1 MGQRATWFLIGAAV
15 AASVVWLIMFQGIQ
29 RQWLD
34 ALLGLSR

>member
-15 AASVVWLIMFQGIQ
+15 ASVVWLIVFQGIQ